1 MGFLGHLM
9 PFFSLY
15 LQHNR
20 QLFEFVYLLLL
31 QIYAQLDEPDG
42 VAGVTAFQKQEPS
55 IEQRILTLEM
65 SGKLSDAAACY
76 ESLTQPLSL
85 NHLKGLIQCYLDLD
99 NVNIAL
105 NLAQGALYRESD
117 FGLSVLETQAE
128 PLWRLGRYDDLDN
141 LLNDPKLKTP
151 GNNWGVEIGRAFS
164 CFQREDTE
172 SFTQVI
178 DKLRYHQVELFGAA
192 SVEKG
197 CYQQGYS
204 YISRLHALNE
214 LQHAEAITR
223 DILLRPENEAFI
235 ITALRNLARE
245 WELRIKVVQDSTKI
259 IEPLLCLRRVIIEQI
274 KRRIGVKAPSAIPH
288 LNSLLGECWLLSATT
303 ARKAG
308 IYQQAYTYTL
318 KAEEYAPLTLFI
330 EKAQLFWMRE
340 EHEEALMALKR
351 GVETINSN
359 NTQLCQLSLE
369 KKKICAEAKLL
380 IAFYSDT
387 ISSVDNANK
396 LSFYKESLDI
406 YKEWENS
413 WVKLAQFY
421 DRRLQ
426 SYTDEEKDTKGSALQ
441 IRIIDSFT
449 KSLRFGSVFVYQSM
463 PRLLQVWFDY
473 GTRLLGI
480 ADSALLKERHT
491 NLVRMTL
498 LINQALETLP
508 PYIFLTCFS
517 QLVSRICHPQK
528 EVHVQLKSIIVKLL
542 LHYPQHSLWMMI
554 SVMKSSYSVRKKRC
568 AEIFADTQLK
578 TNTMSKLIADFTT
591 LAEKLIDLCNKD
603 VPQDVETTTV
613 SSLLRSLPR

>member
-1 MGFLGHLM
+1 
-9 PFFSLY
+9 
-15 LQHNR
+15 
-20 QLFEFVYLLLL
+20 
-31 QIYAQLDEPDG
+31 
-42 VAGVTAFQKQEPS
+42 
-55 IEQRILTLEM
+55 M

-76 ESLTQPLSL
+76 ESLTQPLSV
-85 NHLKGLIQCYLDLD
+85 NYLKGLIQCYLDLD

-105 NLAQGALYRESD
+105 NLAQGALYREPD
-117 FGLSVLETQAE
+117 LGTAVLEMQAE
-128 PLWRLGRYDDLDN
+128 PLWRLGRYDDLEN
-141 LLNDPKLKTP
+141 LLTLSELKTA
-151 GNNWGVEIGRAFS
+151 GNNWGVEIGRALL
-164 CFQREDTE
+164 CFQSGDTE
-172 SFTQVI
+172 CFYQVI
-178 DKLRYHQVELFGAA
+178 NKLRYQQVELLGAA

-214 LQHAEAITR
+214 LQQAEAVAR
-223 DILLRPENEAFI
+223 DILLHSENYSFI
-235 ITALRNLARE
+235 VTTLKNLAKE

-259 IEPLLCLRRVIIEQI
+259 IEPLLCLRRVIIEQM
-274 KRRIGVKAPSAIPH
+274 KRHIGVKVPRAIPH
-288 LNSLLGECWLLSATT
+288 LNSLLGECWLLSAAT

-330 EKAQLFWMRE
+330 ERAQLFWMRE
-340 EHEEALMALKR
+340 EHEEALTTLKR
-351 GVETINSN
+351 GVELICSN
-359 NTQLCQLSLE
+359 NTQLNHLCLE
-369 KKKICAEAKLL
+369 KRKICAEAKLL

-387 ISSVDNANK
+387 ISSVDNATK
-396 LSFYKESLDI
+396 LSFYKESLNI
-406 YKEWENS
+406 YKEWENA
-413 WVKLAQFY
+413 WVKLAQFF
-421 DRRLQ
+421 DRRFQ
-426 SYTDEEKDTKGSALQ
+426 SYSNEEKDINGSDLQ

-463 PRLLQVWFDY
+463 PRLLQIWFDY

-480 ADSALLKERHT
+480 TDTAVLAQRHI
-491 NLVRMTL
+491 NLVKMTL
-498 LINQALETLP
+498 LINQALENLP

-528 EVHVQLKSIIVKLL
+528 EVHVQIKSIIVKLL

-568 AEIFADTQLK
+568 AEIFADTHLRADS
-578 TNTMSKLIADFTT
+578 MSKLIADFTA

-603 VPQDVETTTV
+603 IPSDVETTTV